1 MPQRMEVVRATLV
14 AMVRARAADLGEQ
27 ELARVEAAL
36 ETRGKQRSL
45 VAALAEFGLLLTG
58 EGGDMSEFFKVS
70 ESGRV
75 MGLNMVAIQESVSAA
90 AEKRVADAEMPTC
103 RQVDR

>member
-1 MPQRMEVVRATLV
+1 MSRSWRGW
-14 AMVRARAADLGEQ
+14 RRHS
-27 ELARVEAAL
+27 RL
-36 ETRGKQRSL
+36 EGSKGAS
-45 VAALAEFGLLLTG
+45 AALAEFGLLLTG

-75 MGLNMVAIQESVSAA
+75 MGLNMIAIQESVSAA